1 MIRIGLRIDS
11 DQIKRILD
19 GVVKDQVPFATAKA
33 LTGTAQLVKKA
44 LITEMSSAFDRPT
57 PYTLRSLFLSPAKKT
72 KLEARVW
79 LKDDAGKGTPATKY
93 LLPQIEGGGRRHKRF
108 ERALAAVGL
117 LPQGMYVV
125 PGEAA
130 KMDAYGN
137 MARGQVVQ
145 ILSALK
151 AAETYAGHSAN
162 RTARSAKRKGR
173 KLAEYFVGNPGG
185 GDGKPT
191 GVWQRFGFAYGSAVK
206 PVAIFTRQ
214 PQYRVRYKF
223 YDIAEHVVTTEFESQ
238 FNAAVAT
245 AMATAR

>member
-19 GVVKDQVPFATAKA
+19 GVAKDQVPFATAKA

-117 LPQGMYVV
+117 LPQGMYVM

-130 KMDAYGN
+130 KLDAYGN

-151 AAETYAGHSAN
+151 AAETYSGHTAN
-162 RTARSAKRKGR
+162 RTERSAKRKGR
-173 KLAEYFVGNPGG
+173 RLAEYFVGKPSNAGM
-185 GDGKPT
+185 PT
-191 GVWQRFGFAYGSAVK
+191 GIWQRFGFAYGSAVK

-223 YDIAEHVVTTEFESQ
+223 YDIAEQVIRDEFPLQ
-238 FNAAVAT
+238 FREAAAT